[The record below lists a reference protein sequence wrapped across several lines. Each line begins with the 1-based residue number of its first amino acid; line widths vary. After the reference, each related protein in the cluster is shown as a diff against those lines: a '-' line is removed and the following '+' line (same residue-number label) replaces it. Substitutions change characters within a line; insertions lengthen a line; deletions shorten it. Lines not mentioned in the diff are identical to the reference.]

1 MRVNYPKQA
10 IGARDGGSEGMV
22 TPDVTAHTPARP
34 HTCWGGVLPCSGVC
48 GRIPPYGE
56 RHVKAGI
63 PVMSRPT
70 MRAWMLSVPS

>member
-22 TPDVTAHTPARP
+22 TPDVTATHHRQAAHMLGAMR
-34 HTCWGGVLPCSGVC
+34 PCSGVC